1 MSNTTIPRN
10 SSDPYDLNRF
20 VQAQAPDHERALVE
34 LRVGRKRSHWMWYI
48 FPQLVGLGM
57 SATARRYGIR
67 SLAEA
72 RAYLVHPVL
81 GPRLVACSEALMG
94 VQGRS
99 AYDILGTPDDMKLHS
114 CMTLFAQVAPPD
126 SMFRRVLLRYF
137 KGHEDAK
144 TVALLGKSTIDT
156 SEKK

>member
-1 MSNTTIPRN
+1 MMTDPTTSRN
-10 SSDPYDLNRF
+10 PSDPYDLNRF
-20 VQAQAPDHERALVE
+20 LQAQVSDHERALAE
-34 LRVGRKRSHWMWYI
+34 LRAGRKRSHWMWYI
-48 FPQLVGLGM
+48 FPQLVGLAM
-57 SATARRYGIR
+57 SATAQRYGIR

-72 RAYLVHPVL
+72 RAYLAHPVL

-126 SMFRRVLLRYF
+126 SVFRRVLLRYF

-144 TVALLGKSTIDT
+144 TLALLGKSTIDT
-156 SEKK
+156 